1 MSNPSLNEL
10 KQIAKMIRI
19 KNYKNISKED
29 LLSALDELDYYT
41 ENNSNNAR
49 TKKIRHRFLR
59 PKIKEIRENL
69 YEIENTRNLSKKK
82 KKKIDQNLTELI
94 ESLFKLNKYYDD
106 LEYKGIRHIKDLYD
120 EIDEGY
126 YKPIKASNSNYIEY
140 ESNGDKDKNL
150 SQKNILTWSDHI

>member
-1 MSNPSLNEL
+1 MSREELLSVLNEL
-10 KQIAKMIRI
+10 D
-19 KNYKNISKED
+19 NYSK
-29 LLSALDELDYYT
+29 
-41 ENNSNNAR
+41 NNSNNAR
-49 TKKIRHRFLR
+49 A
-59 PKIKEIRENL
+59 KEIRDKFLMPKTKQKNRKKL
-69 YEIENTRNLSKKK
+69 YEIENTSNLSREEI
-82 KKKIDQNLTELI
+82 KKIDQNLTELK

-150 SQKNILTWSDHI
+150 SQKNILT

>member
-1 MSNPSLNEL
+1 M
-10 KQIAKMIRI
+10 
-19 KNYKNISKED
+19 SKEE
-29 LLSALDELDYYT
+29 LLSALKELDNYSK
-41 ENNSNNAR
+41 NNANNAR
-49 TKKIRHRFLR
+49 TKKIRDKFLM
-59 PKIKEIRENL
+59 PKTKQKNRKKL
-69 YEIENTRNLSKKK
+69 YEIENTSNLSREEI
-82 KKKIDQNLTELI
+82 KKIDQNLTELK

-150 SQKNILTWSDHI
+150 SQKNILT